1 MLQSIHETSKALKLS
16 ERHVR
21 RMISE
26 GRWPY
31 YRLGRRAIRLDVD
44 EIKKLGKLIAEGKL
58 ESLQGLI
65 DVGKQDGGSI

>member
-1 MLQSIHETSKALKLS
+1 MLQSIHETSKILKLS

-44 EIKKLGKLIAEGKL
+44 EIKSLGRLIAEGKS
-58 ESLQGLI
+58 ETPQGLS
-65 DVGKQDGGSI
+65 DVGEQDGR

>member
-1 MLQSIHETSKALKLS
+1 MLQSIHETSKIFKLS

-21 RMISE
+21 RMISQ

-44 EIKKLGKLIAEGKL
+44 EIKSLGRLIAEGKSETPQEL
-58 ESLQGLI
+58 S
-65 DVGKQDGGSI
+65 DVGEQDLKA